1 MFVLRFKLLVTSKCY
16 YDIPVIQIN
25 MLELEWRKWN
35 FNSDQLDILHTYF
48 NVLVTIVTMH
58 LKGSV

>member
-1 MFVLRFKLLVTSKCY
+1 MFVLRFKLLGTRKCY

-35 FNSDQLDILHTYF
+35 FNSDQLDILHT
-48 NVLVTIVTMH
+48 
-58 LKGSV
+58 